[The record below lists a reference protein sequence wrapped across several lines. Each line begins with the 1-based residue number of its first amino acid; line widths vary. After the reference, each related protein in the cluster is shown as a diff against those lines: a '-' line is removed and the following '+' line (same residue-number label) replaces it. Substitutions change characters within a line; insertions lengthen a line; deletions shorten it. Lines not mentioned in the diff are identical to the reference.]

1 MMGLYSALVKGFFA
15 EEGLSV
21 QGMGIDARTALE
33 QGKPSQWHWVKTD
46 QGLIETDFG
55 FVTIFDLDTMAAGK
69 GDYYIVDGM
78 HVGCAAVMV
87 PPDSPVQSAADLKG
101 KTIAI
106 PPWDAPYRGH
116 MFHDQELKASGLDPT
131 RDVTQVLIPWEA
143 VPSLNDYVAE
153 GFKTGK
159 LAAVMVGEP
168 LTLLLEEQKLAR
180 PLFTMNQAPYN
191 QVYCCLLGIKKTIV
205 ESQPDKAARIVRA
218 FRRAKQWTIDNP
230 VKAVIAAKAAGYM
243 PAAIPTEPSADRVIG
258 MYGFDRQGQVDL
270 EAMLER
276 EFKERIAA
284 GAIKTEKTPK
294 ELVRLVYRRLE

>member
-1 MMGLYSALVKGFFA
+1 MGLYAALVKGFFA
-15 EEGLSV
+15 EEGLRV
-21 QGMGIDARTALE
+21 QAMEIDPRTAIE

-55 FVTIFDLDTMAAGK
+55 FVVMENLDTMAAGK
-69 GDYYIVDGM
+69 GDYYIVEGM
-78 HVGCAAVMV
+78 HVGCDALMV
-87 PPDSPVQSAADLKG
+87 PPDSPVTSAADLKG

-106 PPWDAPYRGH
+106 MPWAAPYRGH
-116 MFHDQELKASGLDPT
+116 MFFDQELKSSGLDPT
-131 RDVTQVLIPWEA
+131 RDVTQVLVPWEA
-143 VPSLNDYVAE
+143 LPSLNDYVAE
-153 GFKTGK
+153 GFKAGK
-159 LAAVMVGEP
+159 FAAVAVPEP
-168 LTLLLEEQKLAR
+168 TPLLLEAQQLAR
-180 PLFTMNQAPYN
+180 SLLTMNQAPYN

-230 VKAVIAAKAAGYM
+230 VTAVTAAQAAGYY

-276 EFKERIAA
+276 EFKERIAS
-284 GAIKTEKTPK
+284 GAIKTEKTPQ

>member
-1 MMGLYSALVKGFFA
+1 MALYSALVKGFFA

-21 QGMGIDARTALE
+21 QAMEVDARTALE
-33 QGKPSQWHWVKTD
+33 QGKPYQLSWVKTD
-46 QGLIETDFG
+46 QGLIETDFV
-55 FVTIFDLDTMAAGK
+55 FLVMVDLDTMAAGK
-69 GDYYIVDGM
+69 IDYYIVDGA
-78 HVGCAAVMV
+78 HVGCVAVMV
-87 PPDSPVQSAADLKG
+87 PPDSPVKSAADLKG
-101 KTIAI
+101 KTIALM
-106 PPWDAPYRGH
+106 PWERPYRQPEVLN
-116 MFHDQELKASGLDPT
+116 QELKTSGLDPT
-131 RDVTQVLIPWEA
+131 RDVTQVLVPWEA
-143 VPSLNDYVAE
+143 LPSLNDYVAE
-153 GFKTGK
+153 GFKAGK
-159 LAAVMVGEP
+159 FAAVAVSEP
-168 LTLLLEEQKLAR
+168 LTLLWEEQKLAR
-180 PLFTMNQAPYN
+180 PLFIDIYQAPYN

-205 ESQPDKAARIVRA
+205 ENQPDKAARIVRA